1 MSRAEGGLSDAN
13 SEGAPAGAAGGTAI
27 EVAVGK
33 RVRQQTEKV
42 KAALTGAQRSKKAR
56 LKKTGSAGC
65 AAAPTQRGTA
75 GGGAALP
82 LAPGAGGAGTA
93 GGGAALPQAPGAGG
107 ATPVAGNSDLVVTP
121 GDAPITK
128 CVSVATAQLPC
139 DPASSPAVESGARQS
154 MDDSAHENTA
164 ADGMAAAD
172 KYVSPAKKFWSGGQ
186 GIRLVL
192 CALEDCMVGPME
204 RLGTQSDRLETQV
217 SCAGNPQGPDDH
229 FFEVL
234 TEVYNND
241 QFHAVIPWADEHFTA
256 GAMFK
261 LEGRRDA
268 TYLRQQWAKMSAKFE
283 VAFQRFNRSGMNDQC
298 FCQCG
303 ATGFYSCT
311 GWTTAWGECEKLR
324 TPAVGNKAWH
334 PPADKTVWV
343 FFKAGEFSPSFRAKS
358 SKVLPQSVRRTGNV
372 KGLGGVGVAK
382 GAEKGRKGKTQH
394 DQLESTFRD
403 EGGGGGGRSSKKEH
417 VIYEVLDMLKKDI
430 GESARAQTLRR
441 LHVQQN
447 TIEATLSTLLSRREK
462 LMGLIKDVDSG
473 EDAEDIQEELDEIN
487 GRRKGLRKTAVA
499 LDAEI
504 QEERAAV
511 ERERSDAAQSVRRER
526 NRARMLQMD
535 EGDDNLGF
543 FPDSTSPQGQSS
555 KEGKEGSQEEGE
567 EDSQEEGEEYSQED
581 AF

>member
-1 MSRAEGGLSDAN
+1 MSSAEVV
-13 SEGAPAGAAGGTAI
+13 GAPAGDTGGTAI

-33 RVRQQTEKV
+33 RGRQP
-42 KAALTGAQRSKKAR
+42 LTGAERCRRTR
-56 LKKTGSAGC
+56 LKKSAAAGG

-75 GGGAALP
+75 GGGAS
-82 LAPGAGGAGTA
+82 
-93 GGGAALPQAPGAGG
+93 LPQASG
-107 ATPVAGNSDLVVTP
+107 PVVSDLPV
-121 GDAPITK
+121 
-128 CVSVATAQLPC
+128 QLPC
-139 DPASSPAVESGARQS
+139 DPASPPA
-154 MDDSAHENTA
+154 DDSAHDNTA

-172 KYVSPAKKFWSGGQ
+172 QYVSPLKKFWSGNQ
-186 GIRLVL
+186 GIRLIL

-217 SCAGNPQGPDDH
+217 GSASNPQGPDDH

-234 TEVYNND
+234 TDVFNND
-241 QFHAVIPWADEHFTA
+241 QFHAVIPWADEHFTP

-268 TYLRQQWAKMSAKFE
+268 TYLRQQWAKMAVKFE
-283 VAFQRFNRSGMNDQC
+283 TAFQRFNRSGVNDEC

-303 ATGFYSCT
+303 APGFYSCT
-311 GWTTAWGECEKLR
+311 GWTTTWGECEKLR
-324 TPAVGNKAWH
+324 TPTNGNKAWH

-343 FFKAGEFSPSFRAKS
+343 FFRAREFSPAFRAKS
-358 SKVLPQSVRRTGNV
+358 QKVLPQSVRRTGNV
-372 KGLGGVGVAK
+372 KGLGGVGVTK
-382 GAEKGRKGKTQH
+382 GAEKSRKGKTMLH

-403 EGGGGGGRSSKKEH
+403 DGGGGGGRSSKKEH
-417 VIYEVLDMLKKDI
+417 VIYEVLDILKKDS
-430 GESARAQTLRR
+430 GESARAQTLRM

-543 FPDSTSPQGQSS
+543 FPDSTSPQGQSR